1 MHIRALPVMTI
12 SLRLPSACSTTTVC
26 GWERGYLPH
35 SRPSTVMRISLS
47 PVEDWDLGISAAT
60 ASSTATSASMPA
72 MIAIFRFPVVR
83 SASFPRKRTALF
95 RKEAP

>member
-1 MHIRALPVMTI
+1 MHIRALPGDDDFVAAAV
-12 SLRLPSACSTTTVC
+12 RLLHHHGLWLGEGIPA
-26 GWERGYLPH
+26 PFP
-35 SRPSTVMRISLS
+35 PSTVMRISLS